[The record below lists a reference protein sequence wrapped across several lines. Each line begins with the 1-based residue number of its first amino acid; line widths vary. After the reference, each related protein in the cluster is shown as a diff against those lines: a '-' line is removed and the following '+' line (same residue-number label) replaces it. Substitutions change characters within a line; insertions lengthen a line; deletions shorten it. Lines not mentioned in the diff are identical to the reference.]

1 MSGPVRLRLHLT
13 PAAEGAVRRGHPW
26 VYADRIREQNREGRA
41 GEMAVLYD
49 RKNRFL
55 ALGLYDPS
63 SPLRVRVLHVGDPV
77 TVDGAWWLAR
87 LEATLAR
94 RVGLFDA
101 ETTGWRCIHGENDGW
116 PGLVLDRYGDVL
128 VLKLYTEA
136 WLPRLPEIVA
146 LLEKCLRPRSVVL
159 RLSRNVAVVAE
170 GAYGRRE
177 GDVLAGEPVAGPVE
191 FLESGIRFEAEVLKG
206 QKTGFFLDQR
216 ENRRRVGG
224 LSMGA
229 SVLNA
234 FSFSGGFS
242 LHAARGGAVRV
253 VDVDISS
260 HALASARRNMALN
273 QHLPTVAA
281 ARHESVQADVFDWLG
296 ASDRPEFDVVILDP
310 PSLARREADRAA
322 AVVAYG
328 RLAGLGWARVKPGG
342 ILLAAS
348 CSAHVGAEEFFGLV
362 RDVVRRSGRPFSEM
376 ETVGHPP
383 DHPATF
389 PEAHYLKAIYLRRG
403 PDSARSTG

>member
-1 MSGPVRLRLHLT
+1 M
-13 PAAEGAVRRGHPW
+13 EGH
-26 VYADRIREQNREGRA
+26 
-41 GEMAVLYD
+41 
-49 RKNRFL
+49 
-55 ALGLYDPS
+55 GL
-63 SPLRVRVLHVGDPV
+63 
-77 TVDGAWWLAR
+77 
-87 LEATLAR
+87 
-94 RVGLFDA
+94 A
-101 ETTGWRCIHGENDGW
+101 ETA
-116 PGLVLDRYGDVL
+116 V
-128 VLKLYTEA
+128 A
-136 WLPRLPEIVA
+136 W
-146 LLEKCLRPRSVVL
+146 
-159 RLSRNVAVVAE
+159 
-170 GAYGRRE
+170 
-177 GDVLAGEPVAGPVE
+177 
-191 FLESGIRFEAEVLKG
+191 
-206 QKTGFFLDQR
+206 
-216 ENRRRVGG
+216 VGG

-229 SVLNA
+229 AVLNA

-242 LHAARGGAVRV
+242 LHSARGGAVRV

-273 QHLPTVAA
+273 RHLPAVAA

-296 ASDRPEFDVVILDP
+296 ASDRPDFDVVILDP
-310 PSLARREADRAA
+310 PSLARREADRAS

-403 PDSARSTG
+403 SDSARSMG